1 MVKLITS
8 CCGKPISD
16 CPGCAQGME
25 LIMQDEKREDET
37 VDDKEKKQEK
47 KQEKKKE
54 KSHPIFNKIDEG
66 IVTVDDFNKLIS
78 EATPEAV
85 RDRVRRRTLK
95 SPTKNHIDSEGHQ
108 QLGLP
113 KFAARVQPKRERANN
128 TQMTGQGKAAHR
140 RSTRTQRR
148 KAAAKSMQEN
158 LHIVTRYLI
167 EEEKWKSEQL
177 LLLLDEPWKWYNK
190 IKEAR
195 DWYNERSTR
204 RRNTES
210 TK

>member
-1 MVKLITS
+1 MVRFVTS

-25 LIMQDEKREDET
+25 LIMQDEKNPST
-37 VDDKEKKQEK
+37 KS
-47 KQEKKKE
+47 KKKIDE
-54 KSHPIFNKIDEG
+54 SHPIFSKIDEG
-66 IVTVDDFNKLIS
+66 VVTVEDFNRLIS

-95 SPTKNHIDSEGHQ
+95 PPTESHIDDKGHQ

-113 KFAARVQPKRERANN
+113 KFAARVQPKRERSDN

-167 EEEKWKSEQL
+167 EEEKWESKQL
-177 LLLLDEPWKWYNK
+177 LSLLEEPWKWASK
-190 IKEAR
+190 IKVAR
-195 DWYNERSTR
+195 DWYNERTTR
-204 RRNTES
+204 RRNTTP

>member
-1 MVKLITS
+1 MAKSFITS

-25 LIMQDEKREDET
+25 LIIQDEKREGET
-37 VDDKEKKQEK
+37 VDNKEKK
-47 KQEKKKE
+47 KKE
-54 KSHPIFNKIDEG
+54 PKIEESHSIFRKIDEG
-66 IVTVDDFNKLIS
+66 IVTADDFNKLIS

-85 RDRVRRRTLK
+85 RDRIRRRTLK
-95 SPTKNHIDSEGHQ
+95 SPTENHIDSKGHQ

-113 KFAARVQPKRERANN
+113 KFAARVQPKRERSDN

-177 LLLLDEPWKWYNK
+177 LSLLEEPWKWYNK
-190 IKEAR
+190 IKAAR
-195 DWYNERSTR
+195 DWHNERSR
-204 RRNTES
+204 RRNTEP
-210 TK
+210 TQ